1 MGTEIGVLPM
11 GSISYLNIFKAK
23 RLLEDGKFHLSMGDL
38 DQALEAFQQSTDASP
53 TADSLTYLGWVL
65 SLKGQISEAKDFCIQ
80 AIALDPDFG
89 NSYNDLGSYLIKE
102 DKLLE
107 AIPWL
112 ERAKTAK
119 RYDAR
124 HFPFMNLGRIYST
137 LGRIDEAIEEFTKAL
152 EIVPGHREVLNVL
165 EQLQNIKKS
174 EVNA

>member
-1 MGTEIGVLPM
+1 M
-11 GSISYLNIFKAK
+11 GSISYLNNFKAK
-23 RLLEDGKFHLSMGDL
+23 RLLEDGKFFLSTGDL
-38 DQALEAFQQSTDASP
+38 DQAVEAFQGSVAASE
-53 TADSLTYLGWVL
+53 TADALTYLGWVL
-65 SLKGQISEAKDFCIQ
+65 SLKGQVPTAKDLCIR
-80 AIALDPDFG
+80 AIALDPEFG
-89 NSYNDLGSYLIKE
+89 NAYNDLGSYLIKE
-102 DKLLE
+102 DSLLE

-137 LGRIDEAIEEFTKAL
+137 LGRVDEAIAEFNKAL

-165 EQLQNIKKS
+165 EQLQNLKKS